1 MSKPN
6 IVAKQTEHAYL
17 LAFTRFPV
25 MFYDAFITKEGKNKL
40 HLRNLQIPKQ
50 ANLGEVAFWH
60 LQNTLPEVDG

>member
-50 ANLGEVAFWH
+50 ANLGEVAF
-60 LQNTLPEVDG
+60 